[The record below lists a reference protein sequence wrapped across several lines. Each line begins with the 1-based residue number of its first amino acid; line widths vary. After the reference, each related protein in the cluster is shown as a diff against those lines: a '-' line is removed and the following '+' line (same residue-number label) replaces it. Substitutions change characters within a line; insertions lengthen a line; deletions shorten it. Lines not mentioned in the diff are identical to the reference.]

1 MFQVVYFPSLG
12 CCGIHRLDN
21 ESDLN
26 YRLIYTSMYEDVGEP
41 HATYEAAAEA
51 SAEFESELTE
61 FLPI

>member
-1 MFQVVYFPSLG
+1 
-12 CCGIHRLDN
+12 
-21 ESDLN
+21 
-26 YRLIYTSMYEDVGEP
+26 MYEDVGEP